1 MRCLWKCLP
10 GLLKF
15 KCNFFPLELL
25 PKKTCPAVL
34 KIVVRKK
41 IKKAQK
47 QTLPHS
53 LCPQKQD
60 RTHSFVFLKYQH
72 PRVRHQQ
79 YAFHSTLALF
89 GLLQE
94 ESVLAAEFYC
104 GSVTP
109 QIPCTYSDIQA
120 LFTMIHGLCIQR
132 MKFCHLQRQNKQHK
146 QVMEMCYIPQAH
158 SAVMSD
164 DDLLVTGAGL
174 LDLQV

>member
-1 MRCLWKCLP
+1 MQCLWKCLP
-10 GLLKF
+10 GFLKF
-15 KCNFFPLELL
+15 KCIFFLPLESL

-47 QTLPHS
+47 QTLPHC

-89 GLLQE
+89 GHLQE

-109 QIPCTYSDIQA
+109 QIPRTCSDSQA
-120 LFTMIHGLCIQR
+120 LFTMIHGLYIQR
-132 MKFCHLQRQNKQHK
+132 MNFVICKDKTSNASR
-146 QVMEMCYIPQAH
+146 
-158 SAVMSD
+158 
-164 DDLLVTGAGL
+164 
-174 LDLQV
+174 